1 MQASYIGFLIGAAV
15 VLNVLLLLGLIL
27 MMPRILNRQEGRAT
41 EEAARLREMLLD
53 VLSEQE
59 AVTLRQAQIGSSIS
73 YMHDQIGQL
82 ANVEH
87 SANITITPEQIAEAT
102 GLPQLQNRL
111 ETLQGQLGEWFET
124 GVRTQQKQ
132 RLVDSESWGNLMGLL
147 ATMQDRIAVLNQA
160 VAAQQAQPAVA
171 ADRIVEALEVE
182 MQSLRGIADEIA
194 SLQWKLRR
202 SVIERE
208 TNLASL
214 RAQVGGSFKMDHRA
228 A

>member
-1 MQASYIGFLIGAAV
+1 MQNYIGYVIGGAIA
-15 VLNVLLLLGLIL
+15 LNVLLLLGLIV
-27 MMPRILNRQEGRAT
+27 MMPRILTRQEGRAT

-82 ANVEH
+82 ASVEH
-87 SANITITPEQIAEAT
+87 TATLSISPEQIAEAT
-102 GLPQLQNRL
+102 GLPQLQHRIDA
-111 ETLQGQLGEWFET
+111 LQGQLGEWFE
-124 GVRTQQKQ
+124 GRTQAQQ
-132 RLVDSESWGNLMGLL
+132 TQTVADRESWANLMSLL

-160 VAAQQAQPAVA
+160 IVVQQTQPTLV
-171 ADRIVEALEVE
+171 ADRVIESLESE
-182 MQSLRGIADEIA
+182 MASLRGIADEIA

-208 TNLASL
+208 TSLASL
-214 RAQVGGSFKMDHRA
+214 RAQVGNALKMDHRA

>member
-1 MQASYIGFLIGAAV
+1 MQPSYIGILIGAAV
-15 VLNVLLLLGLIL
+15 VLNVLLLLGLII
-27 MMPRILNRQEGRAT
+27 MMPRILSRQEGRST

-73 YMHDQIGQL
+73 YMHDQIGQI
-82 ANVEH
+82 ATAEH
-87 SANITITPEQIAEAT
+87 TATVNLSPEEIAAAT
-102 GLPQLQNRL
+102 GLPQLQKRL
-111 ETLQGQLGEWFET
+111 ETLQGQLGDWFET
-124 GVRTQQKQ
+124 GVQTTHKQ
-132 RLVDSESWGNLMGLL
+132 RTADSESWGNLMSLL
-147 ATMQDRIAVLNQA
+147 ATMQDRMAALNQA
-160 VAAQQAQPAVA
+160 VAVQQAQPSLA
-171 ADRIVEALEVE
+171 ADRILEALENE
-182 MQSLRGIADEIA
+182 MQSLRTIADEIA

-214 RAQVGGSFKMDHRA
+214 RAQVGTGLKMDHRA

>member
-1 MQASYIGFLIGAAV
+1 MQSSYIGILIGAAV
-15 VLNVLLLLGLIL
+15 VLNVLLLLGLIF

-73 YMHDQIGQL
+73 YMHDQIGQI
-82 ANVEH
+82 ASTDRPATV
-87 SANITITPEQIAEAT
+87 NISPEQIAEAT
-102 GLPQLQNRL
+102 GLPQLQNRV
-111 ETLQGQLGEWFET
+111 ESLQGQLGEWLTT
-124 GVRTQQKQ
+124 GVQTQHKS
-132 RLVDSESWGNLMGLL
+132 RVADSESWGNLMGLL
-147 ATMQDRIAVLNQA
+147 ATMQDRMAALNHA
-160 VAAQQAQPAVA
+160 VAVQQAQPTVA
-171 ADRIVEALEVE
+171 ADRILEALETE

-194 SLQWKLRR
+194 GLQWKLRR

-208 TNLASL
+208 TSLASL
-214 RAQVGGSFKMDHRA
+214 RAQVGTALKVDHRA

>member
-1 MQASYIGFLIGAAV
+1 MQSSYIGFLIGAAV

-82 ANVEH
+82 ATTEHTANV
-87 SANITITPEQIAEAT
+87 TITPEQIAEAT

-124 GVRTQQKQ
+124 GVRGQHKQ
-132 RLVDSESWGNLMGLL
+132 RMADSESWGNLMGLL

-171 ADRIVEALEVE
+171 TDRIVEALEVE

-208 TNLASL
+208 TSLASL
-214 RAQVGGSFKMDHRA
+214 RAQVGSALKVDHRA

>member
-1 MQASYIGFLIGAAV
+1 MQEYIPYFIVAAI
-15 VLNVLLLLGLIL
+15 VLNLLLLFGLIL
-27 MMPRILNRQEGRAT
+27 MMPRMLSRQESRASD
-41 EEAARLREMLLD
+41 EAARLREMLLD

-73 YMHDQIGQL
+73 YMHDQIGQIASQETVANL
-82 ANVEH
+82 AV
-87 SANITITPEQIAEAT
+87 SAQEIADAT
-102 GLPQLQNRL
+102 GLPQLQHRI
-111 ETLQGQLGEWFET
+111 EALQGQLGEWFNN
-124 GVRTQQKQ
+124 RTHANQQQ
-132 RLVDSESWGNLMGLL
+132 RVADSESWSNLVGLL

-160 VAAQQAQPAVA
+160 MVVQQSQPAVA
-171 ADRIVEALEVE
+171 VDRVVEALESE
-182 MQSLRGIADEIA
+182 MQNLRSVADEIA

-214 RAQVGGSFKMDHRA
+214 RAQVGKAFKVDHRA

>member
-1 MQASYIGFLIGAAV
+1 MQSSYIGFLIGAAV
-15 VLNVLLLLGLIL
+15 VLNVLLLLGLIF

-73 YMHDQIGQL
+73 YMHDQIGQI
-82 ANVEH
+82 ASTDRPATV
-87 SANITITPEQIAEAT
+87 NISPEQIAEAT
-102 GLPQLQNRL
+102 GLPQLQNRI
-111 ETLQGQLGEWFET
+111 EALQGQLGEWLT
-124 GVRTQQKQ
+124 SGVQTQQKS
-132 RLVDSESWGNLMGLL
+132 RVADSESWGNLMGLL

-160 VAAQQAQPAVA
+160 VAVQQAQPTVA
-171 ADRIVEALEVE
+171 ADRILEALETE

-208 TNLASL
+208 TSLASL
-214 RAQVGGSFKMDHRA
+214 RAQVGSALKVDHRA

>member
-1 MQASYIGFLIGAAV
+1 MQSSYIGILIGAAV
-15 VLNVLLLLGLIL
+15 VLNVLLLLGLIF

-73 YMHDQIGQL
+73 YMHDQIGQI
-82 ANVEH
+82 ASTDRPATV
-87 SANITITPEQIAEAT
+87 NISPEQIAEAT
-102 GLPQLQNRL
+102 GLPQLQNRI
-111 ETLQGQLGEWFET
+111 EALQGQLGEWLTT
-124 GVRTQQKQ
+124 GVQTQHKS
-132 RLVDSESWGNLMGLL
+132 RVADSESWGNLMGLL

-160 VAAQQAQPAVA
+160 VAVQQAQPTVA
-171 ADRIVEALEVE
+171 ADRILEALETE

-208 TNLASL
+208 TSLASL
-214 RAQVGGSFKMDHRA
+214 RAQVGSALKVDHRA

>member
-1 MQASYIGFLIGAAV
+1 MQDYVPYFIVAAIA
-15 VLNVLLLLGLIL
+15 LNVLLLFGLIV
-27 MMPRILNRQEGRAT
+27 MMPRIMSRQESRAT

-59 AVTLRQAQIGSSIS
+59 AVTLRQAQIGSSIA
-73 YMHDQIGQL
+73 YMHDQIGQIATQETTARL
-82 ANVEH
+82 SI
-87 SANITITPEQIAEAT
+87 SADEIAEAT
-102 GLPQLQNRL
+102 GLPQLQRRI
-111 ETLQGQLGEWFET
+111 EALQGQLGEWFD
-124 GVRTQQKQ
+124 GRSQVHHQQ
-132 RLVDSESWGNLMGLL
+132 RVADSESWSNLVGLL

-160 VAAQQAQPAVA
+160 LVVQQTQPTLAVE
-171 ADRIVEALEVE
+171 RVVEALESE
-182 MQSLRGIADEIA
+182 MQHLRGIADEIA

-214 RAQVGGSFKMDHRA
+214 RAQVGSALKVDHRA

>member
-1 MQASYIGFLIGAAV
+1 MQAYIGYVIGAAII
-15 VLNVLLLLGLIL
+15 LNVLLLVGLIV
-27 MMPRILNRQEGRAT
+27 MMPRIMTRQESRAT

-73 YMHDQIGQL
+73 YMHDQIGQI
-82 ANVEH
+82 AQADHAATV
-87 SANITITPEQIAEAT
+87 SISPEQIAEAT
-102 GLPQLQNRL
+102 GLPQLQHRI
-111 ETLQGQLGEWFET
+111 EALQGQLGEWFDT
-124 GVRTQQKQ
+124 GKQTQQKQ
-132 RLVDSESWGNLMGLL
+132 RVADSESWGNLMGLL

-160 VAAQQAQPAVA
+160 IEVQQAQPTIA
-171 ADRIVEALEVE
+171 ADRVLEALENE
-182 MQSLRGIADEIA
+182 MQGLRGIADEIA

-208 TNLASL
+208 TSLASL
-214 RAQVGGSFKMDHRA
+214 RAQVGTHYNMGHRA

>member
-1 MQASYIGFLIGAAV
+1 MQSSYIGILIGAAV
-15 VLNVLLLLGLIL
+15 VLNVLLLLGLIF

-73 YMHDQIGQL
+73 YMHDQIGQI
-82 ANVEH
+82 ASTDRPATV
-87 SANITITPEQIAEAT
+87 NISPEQIAEAT
-102 GLPQLQNRL
+102 GLPQLQNRI
-111 ETLQGQLGEWFET
+111 ESLQGQLGEWLTT
-124 GVRTQQKQ
+124 GVQTQHKS
-132 RLVDSESWGNLMGLL
+132 RVADSESWGNLMGLL
-147 ATMQDRIAVLNQA
+147 ATMQDRMAALNHA
-160 VAAQQAQPAVA
+160 VAVQQAQPTVA
-171 ADRIVEALEVE
+171 ADRILEALETE

-194 SLQWKLRR
+194 GLQWKLRR

-208 TNLASL
+208 TSLASL
-214 RAQVGGSFKMDHRA
+214 RAQVGTALKVDHRA

>member
-1 MQASYIGFLIGAAV
+1 MQSSYIGFLIGAAV

-82 ANVEH
+82 ATAEH
-87 SANITITPEQIAEAT
+87 TANITITPEQIAEAT
-102 GLPQLQNRL
+102 GLPQLQNRI

-124 GVRTQQKQ
+124 GVRSQQKQ

-214 RAQVGGSFKMDHRA
+214 RAQVGGSLKMDHRA

>member
-1 MQASYIGFLIGAAV
+1 MQPSYIGILIGVAV
-15 VLNVLLLLGLIL
+15 VLNVLLLLGLIF

-82 ANVEH
+82 ASGEH
-87 SANITITPEQIAEAT
+87 TANIALSPDEIAAAT
-102 GLPQLQNRL
+102 GLPQLQKRL
-111 ETLQGQLGEWFET
+111 ELLQNQLGDWFQT
-124 GVRTQQKQ
+124 GARAQQTQ
-132 RLVDSESWGNLMGLL
+132 RMADSESWGNLMGLL
-147 ATMQDRIAVLNQA
+147 ATMQDRMAALNQA
-160 VAAQQAQPAVA
+160 VTQQQAQPSIAV
-171 ADRIVEALEVE
+171 DRVLEALEHE

-208 TNLASL
+208 TSLASL
-214 RAQVGGSFKMDHRA
+214 RAQVGSALKMDHRA

>member
-1 MQASYIGFLIGAAV
+1 MQAYIGYLIGAAV
-15 VLNVLLLLGLIL
+15 ILNVLLLLGLII
-27 MMPRILNRQEGRAT
+27 MFPRTMGRQESRAT

-82 ANVEH
+82 ASAEH
-87 SANITITPEQIAEAT
+87 AATLSISPEEIAQAT
-102 GLPQLQNRL
+102 GLPQLQNRI
-111 ETLQGQLGEWFET
+111 EALQGQLGEWFDK
-124 GVRTQQKQ
+124 GARVQQKQ
-132 RLVDSESWGNLMGLL
+132 RLDDSESWGNLVGLL

-160 VAAQQAQPAVA
+160 VAVQQSQPSIA
-171 ADRIVEALEVE
+171 ADRVIEALETE

-208 TNLASL
+208 TSLASL
-214 RAQVGGSFKMDHRA
+214 RAQVGGALQMDHRA